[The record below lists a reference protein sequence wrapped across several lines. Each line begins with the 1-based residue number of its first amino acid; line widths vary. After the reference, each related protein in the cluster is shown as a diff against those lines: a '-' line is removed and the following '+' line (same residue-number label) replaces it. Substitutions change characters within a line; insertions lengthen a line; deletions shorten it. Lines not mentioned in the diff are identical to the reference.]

1 MTIGRNRGGDL
12 ASQRAAALGISRAT
26 WFRRVKQ
33 GLIEKPAP
41 PPNEA
46 ERRKAWNLRRLERR
60 RAQNAA
66 DQTAFARML
75 ETLKLPP
82 TKRLE
87 SQNTWNASQLA
98 FAALYF
104 EEIEA
109 KRAKERLS
117 RH

>member
-46 ERRKAWNLRRLERR
+46 ERHKAWKLRRLERR

-75 ETLKLPP
+75 ETLKLPS
-82 TKRLE
+82 TDRLE
-87 SQNTWNASQLA
+87 SQTRPPLDGSAERNLGQLM
-98 FAALYF
+98 AAQKALLR
-104 EEIEA
+104 
-109 KRAKERLS
+109 K
-117 RH
+117 